1 MVNGKII
8 LGSLSIIA
16 ASILFFDVLGQLR
29 SNVENLMTIP
39 ILGTVLFG
47 IIGITAVRSGLQKK
61 RKTS

>member
-16 ASILFFDVLGQLR
+16 ASVLFFDVLGQLL
-29 SNVENLMTIP
+29 SNVEDLMPIP
-39 ILGTVLFG
+39 IVGVILFG
-47 IIGITAVRSGLQKK
+47 ILGITTVRSGLQKK